1 VTEPTPA
8 PPARP
13 RLDDPDTVDQIVAA
27 AIAEVSGRSPTPTAV
42 LDSPDDDQAATGA
55 AATAERPDADPTAE
69 RSGDEHE
76 DRVPSPARSAL
87 EWVLVLGGAVL
98 VALAIKTFLFQAFY
112 IPSGSMLPTLQID
125 DRVLVNKVSYD
136 LHDVNRGDLVVFE
149 RPGLTDVPTTAG
161 EADDLIKRVIG
172 LPGDTVEVRASVVYV
187 NGAALDEPYLPEG
200 LQFGNAPPVV
210 VPDDHVFVMG
220 DNRPDSR
227 DSRAFGPV
235 PIDDIVG
242 RAFLRIWPPTS
253 VGFL

>member
-1 VTEPTPA
+1 MA
-8 PPARP
+8 LLDPPDERMETA
-13 RLDDPDTVDQIVAA
+13 LDIGSDRSCDTDG
-27 AIAEVSGRSPTPTAV
+27 GRA
-42 LDSPDDDQAATGA
+42 
-55 AATAERPDADPTAE
+55 
-69 RSGDEHE
+69 
-76 DRVPSPARSAL
+76 PSPARSAL
-87 EWVLVLGGAVL
+87 EWFVVIAGAVL

-149 RPGLTDVPTTAG
+149 RPGLADAPADTG

-172 LPGDTVEVRASVVYV
+172 LPGDSVEVRDSVVYV
-187 NGAALDEPYLPEG
+187 NGAALDEPYLPDG

-235 PIDDIVG
+235 PVEDIVG
-242 RAFLRIWPPTS
+242 RAFLRIWPPAS